1 MLPLKRPRS
10 VSFAVCTWIQ
20 SVSFKGQRPD
30 MPRLLSFAASAIV
43 AIAFSIG
50 IAVYSQPILSTAT
63 QATPVGSK
71 PERKATTNK
80 AQAVRC
86 ALTLR
91 QPRPRKIFE
100 RRQPLKQDAHIHS
113 LKLWV
118 QQVLYQL
125 HPRVSIIPASVMRT
139 LAIPHPCLHQ
149 MLYKYPK
156 RQLTKQQRLQSRSLV
171 IQIPGTLRRFIE
183 RHPNAYSTIYRRL
196 HAAISFKKSR
206 TKSLFSVAKS
216 HIENAAR
223 LIQCFL
229 RCRFA
234 VMLLASKAKYLEGL
248 VHSKPLKAHG
258 RAQFRAA
265 VLIQAAWWHFESRRF
280 WHPYV
285 STCRVRLVILA
296 NRLQKS
302 RQTLSAM
309 PHIGQV
315 FPILLSKWMGPSE
328 TTESAEFRQIAR
340 ICRHRRP
347 SAIALSA

>member
-1 MLPLKRPRS
+1 
-10 VSFAVCTWIQ
+10 
-20 SVSFKGQRPD
+20 
-30 MPRLLSFAASAIV
+30 MPRLLSFAASAVV

-50 IAVYSQPILSTAT
+50 IAVYSQPTLSTAT

-80 AQAVRC
+80 TQIVK
-86 ALTLR
+86 
-91 QPRPRKIFE
+91 QPRPRKILE

-156 RQLTKQQRLQSRSLV
+156 RQLTKQQRLQSRSLGM
-171 IQIPGTLRRFIE
+171 QMPGTLRRFIE
-183 RHPNAYSTIYRRL
+183 RHPKAYSTIYHRL
-196 HAAISFKKSR
+196 YAAISFKKSR

-216 HIENAAR
+216 HLENAAR

-258 RAQFRAA
+258 RARFRAA

-285 STCRVRLVILA
+285 STCRVRLVVLA
-296 NRLQKS
+296 HRLQKS
-302 RQTLSAM
+302 SQTLSAM
-309 PHIGQV
+309 PHSGQV
-315 FPILLSKWMGPSE
+315 FPILLSKWMGSTE
-328 TTESAEFRQIAR
+328 TTESVAFHQTAR